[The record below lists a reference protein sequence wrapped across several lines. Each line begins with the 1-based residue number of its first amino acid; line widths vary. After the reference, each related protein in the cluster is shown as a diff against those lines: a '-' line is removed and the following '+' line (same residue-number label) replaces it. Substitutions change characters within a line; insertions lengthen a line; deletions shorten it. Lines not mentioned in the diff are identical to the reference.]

1 MMTYVRET
9 IVTTKNI
16 DGTTKV
22 SPLGIYIDNTKLKI
36 RPFKPSASLDNIL
49 RNRSGVINYI
59 DDVRIFAAC
68 ITKTN
73 INIEFELAKKIDC
86 SRIKNAISHT
96 EFIIDEIENDSDRPT
111 IICKPVNE
119 EMHNFYYG
127 LNRAKSSVIEL
138 CILASRLGI
147 IENNKIKNEIK
158 YLEIAIEKT
167 AGEAEIEAWN
177 CVLKYINNYMNK
189 VDKDA

>member
-1 MMTYVRET
+1 MTYVRET

-16 DGTTKV
+16 DGTIKM
-22 SPLGIYIDNTKLKI
+22 SPLGIYIDDSQLKI
-36 RPFKPSASLDNIL
+36 RPFKPSVSLDNIL
-49 RNRSGVINYI
+49 RNKSGVINYL

-73 INIEFELAKKIDC
+73 IDIEFELAKKIDC

-96 EFIIDEIENDSDRPT
+96 EFIVDDIENNSDRPT
-111 IICKPVNE
+111 IICRPVNE

-127 LNRAKSSVIEL
+127 INRAKSSVIEL

-147 IENNKIKNEIK
+147 IKNSKIKEEIK
-158 YLEIAIEKT
+158 YLKIAIEKT
-167 AGEAEIEAWN
+167 AGQDEMEAWN
-177 CVLKYINNYMNK
+177 CVLEYINNYMK
-189 VDKDA
+189 KIDKNA

>member
-1 MMTYVRET
+1 MTYVRET

-111 IICKPVNE
+111 IICKPINE

-147 IENNKIKNEIK
+147 IENSKIKNEIK

-189 VDKDA
+189 IDKDA